1 MELASVLKGAETL
14 LKMPLSYDDI
24 TDSIQTVER
33 LREALRRLEREQRMR
48 PHTVHATVEV
58 RIRLETHARSEDE
71 AKEELQSFFHQ
82 HVFETTNRDLE
93 IMDEEVQW
101 HSIEV
106 EAEDLDEDPEYE

>member
-1 MELASVLKGAETL
+1 
-14 LKMPLSYDDI
+14 
-24 TDSIQTVER
+24 
-33 LREALRRLEREQRMR
+33 
-48 PHTVHATVEV
+48 
-58 RIRLETHARSEDE
+58 
-71 AKEELQSFFHQ
+71 LQSYFHQ